1 MTALA
6 GERFDNVRHI
16 LMGMNVPSPFLNFE
30 SETNR
35 DTLRLIAEFFKNTN
49 LQPLRTLVNNAM
61 ANQWYLP
68 LQTFFFKYILP
79 QIGIVSNKNY
89 SFLDLKIKIMNE
101 FSNINFSVYEDL
113 LKALDPISFLT
124 EAEKRDMIGKA
135 PIPANEPRAEKI
147 DKVQQQISE
156 IDNVIRKGMNTGKV
170 PNIDK
175 ENKQTNLDP
184 EQEKETKEIKQQIN
198 DIKQRK

>member
-1 MTALA
+1 
-6 GERFDNVRHI
+6 
-16 LMGMNVPSPFLNFE
+16 
-30 SETNR
+30 
-35 DTLRLIAEFFKNTN
+35 
-49 LQPLRTLVNNAM
+49 
-61 ANQWYLP
+61 
-68 LQTFFFKYILP
+68 
-79 QIGIVSNKNY
+79 
-89 SFLDLKIKIMNE
+89 
-101 FSNINFSVYEDL
+101 
-113 LKALDPISFLT
+113 
-124 EAEKRDMIGKA
+124 MIGKA

>member
-89 SFLDLKIKIMNE
+89 SFLD
-101 FSNINFSVYEDL
+101 S
-113 LKALDPISFLT
+113 
-124 EAEKRDMIGKA
+124 
-135 PIPANEPRAEKI
+135 
-147 DKVQQQISE
+147 Q
-156 IDNVIRKGMNTGKV
+156 
-170 PNIDK
+170 
-175 ENKQTNLDP
+175 NKNH
-184 EQEKETKEIKQQIN
+184 E
-198 DIKQRK
+198 